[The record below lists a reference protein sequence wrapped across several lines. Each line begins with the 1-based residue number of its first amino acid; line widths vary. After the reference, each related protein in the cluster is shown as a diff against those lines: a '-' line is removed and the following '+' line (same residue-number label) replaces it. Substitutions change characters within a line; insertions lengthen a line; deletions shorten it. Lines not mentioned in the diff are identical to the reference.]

1 MSNVTQIAAKQPA
14 GNAHVGGIRLWN
26 MLENERWT
34 FRKLEARTGIKKGV
48 ISSRMRGVTPLT
60 IEEVQVFASVL
71 GRNPVELYAELVN
84 DETPSPSTAE
94 ESSNL
99 RTLVPKIVGTE
110 NVTQINEYRASV
122 AQGIE
127 HQFPVLRAAGSNPAG
142 GTKEHTA
149 TITPLRRA

>member
-1 MSNVTQIAAKQPA
+1 MKFDVGPISSAFVAAWLEYLHKVVEMSYTLDMSNVTQIATKQPA

-34 FRKLEARTGIKKGV
+34 FRKLEARTGIKVGV

-84 DETPSPSTAE
+84 DETPTPSASETT
-94 ESSNL
+94 SNH
-99 RTLVPKIVGTE
+99 RTLVP
-110 NVTQINEYRASV
+110 
-122 AQGIE
+122 
-127 HQFPVLRAAGSNPAG
+127 
-142 GTKEHTA
+142 
-149 TITPLRRA
+149 